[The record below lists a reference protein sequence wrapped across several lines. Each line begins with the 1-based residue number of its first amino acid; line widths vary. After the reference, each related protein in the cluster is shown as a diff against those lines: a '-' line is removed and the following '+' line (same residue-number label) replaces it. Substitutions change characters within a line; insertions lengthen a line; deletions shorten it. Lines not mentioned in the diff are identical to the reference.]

1 MIHFSR
7 IFFNSFY
14 APPVFNSLY
23 DPFGSPCR
31 GQKPLREGPY
41 PLPKP
46 FAPTIGAR
54 DVAGDAIALPEF
66 WYRQWSLYPQGV
78 TDECLRN
85 RVAIV

>member
-14 APPVFNSLY
+14 APPV
-23 DPFGSPCR
+23 P
-31 GQKPLREGPY
+31 PLREGPY

-54 DVAGDAIALPEF
+54 NVAGDAIALPEF
-66 WYRQWSLYPQGV
+66 WYRQRSLYPQGV
-78 TDECLRN
+78 ADECLRN